1 MSLEENGHASI
12 LRDLLKIGKTFTFRR
27 YRVDTVGFFV
37 AWIFVFVFI
46 SFYCWMAT
54 WT

>member
-12 LRDLLKIGKTFTFRR
+12 LRDLLKIEKTFTFRR
-27 YRVDTVGFFV
+27 YWVDTAGFFV
-37 AWIFVFVFI
+37 AWTFVIIFI

-54 WT
+54 WK